1 MTRLLSCIAGLKPC
15 PTYRLAGPI
24 ALAVALAACASSRA
38 SVESPELRVCAD
50 PNNLP
55 FSNARL
61 EGFENR
67 LAELVARELEA
78 EVRYTW
84 WAQRRGFLRSTLN
97 ARACDIVMGLPTSME
112 MALTTR
118 PYYRS
123 SYVFV
128 SRRDRRL
135 ALASFDDPI
144 LARLRIGVPLVGDDG
159 GNSPPAHALSRR
171 GLVRNIVGYSVY
183 GDYRAES
190 PPSRLIGA
198 VAAGDVD
205 AAVAWGPM
213 AGYFAA
219 RQPAALEIVP
229 VSPQI
234 DLPFLPFVFDMSM
247 AVRRD
252 DAALRDRLDRI
263 IEERRAEID
272 AILEEYRVPRLDG
285 LEARL

>member
-1 MTRLLSCIAGLKPC
+1 MRRIVGVAPW
-15 PTYRLAGPI
+15 I
-24 ALAVALAACASSRA
+24 AVAALMTGCAASGV
-38 SVESPELRVCAD
+38 SVQQPELRVCAD

-67 LAELVARELEA
+67 LAELVARELGT

-84 WAQRRGFLRSTLN
+84 WAQRRGFLRNTLN
-97 ARACDIVMGLPTSME
+97 ARACDIVIGLPTSME
-112 MALTTR
+112 MALATR

-128 SRRDRRL
+128 SRRDRGL
-135 ALASFDDPI
+135 ELASFDDPI

-190 PPSRLIGA
+190 PPSRLIRA
-198 VAAGDVD
+198 VAAGEVD
-205 AAVAWGPM
+205 AAVAWGPV

-219 RQPAALEIVP
+219 RQPAALEMVP

-272 AILEEYRVPRLDG
+272 AILEEYRVPRLDV